1 VDFFYDEQ
9 GSLIRTEHPPARR
22 TPTGDDLMN
31 PAPQLCSKSQG
42 GRSRT
47 LSGVAGVVAEWL

>member
-22 TPTGDDLMN
+22 TPTGDDVMN
-31 PAPQLCSKSQG
+31 PGAVAVLKVP
-42 GRSRT
+42 RSAAAKTYR
-47 LSGVAGVVAEWL
+47 AWLVK